1 MKGLCGAEHSISI
14 PHSWCHVPNEH
25 SLGTPGTLSMW
36 VYFIQES
43 KKLESPGKK
52 NQKTNNATTTKPTP
66 PPKQNKTKTTNNNNK
81 KIPTKQKRN
90 PPQMDRQDTR
100 NAILTDGCFLSRA

>member
-66 PPKQNKTKTTNNNNK
+66 PSKTKQNKNNQQQQQKNPNQTKK
-81 KIPTKQKRN
+81 KPT
-90 PPQMDRQDTR
+90 
-100 NAILTDGCFLSRA
+100 TDGQTKY